1 MGSSFSGT
9 FLMVFGMIPLLGSYI
24 QLLTLKWLVR
34 SVVLTPVGLT
44 EKELKAI
51 VDRRKAADAVESE
64 LRK

>member
-1 MGSSFSGT
+1 
-9 FLMVFGMIPLLGSYI
+9 MVFGMIPLLGSYI